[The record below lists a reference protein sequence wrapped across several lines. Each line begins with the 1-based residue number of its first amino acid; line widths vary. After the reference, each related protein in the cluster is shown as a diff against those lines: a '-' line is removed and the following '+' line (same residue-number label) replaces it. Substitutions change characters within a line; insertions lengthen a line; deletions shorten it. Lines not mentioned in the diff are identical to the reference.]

1 MGISFSGRGDA
12 QYYPKMPPMS
22 STQKRDAHPLIKSI
36 SQKSHQVKFKIA
48 PGCASKFW
56 VSASLAR
63 RRLKTTAQTGTNSIN
78 RVGINRF
85 PTDVDLLNR
94 RIPFGG

>member
-1 MGISFSGRGDA
+1 MTHLGQLTA
-12 QYYPKMPPMS
+12 QS
-22 STQKRDAHPLIKSI
+22 ITQIESDYKTLLAG
-36 SQKSHQVKFKIA
+36 
-48 PGCASKFW
+48 GCASKFW

-85 PTDVDLLNR
+85 PTDFDLLSR
-94 RIPFGG
+94 RIPFDG